1 MMDKKIFSTL
11 FLYMV
16 IAFLVFP
23 VMVLCIWSF
32 TRTWEWP
39 NLFPGRFGLRGWLYF
54 FDTSTKSLKVLGN
67 SIILSS
73 IVTVITLC
81 ISLPAAKA
89 LALYKFKGKEAI
101 EIFILSPI
109 IVPPLAVAMG
119 IHLQFIK
126 MGLADTYA
134 GVVLVHLI
142 PCLPYGVRILS
153 TVYEAVGENMELQ
166 AKVLG
171 ASKWQVLRFITF
183 PLIAPGLISAGSLVF
198 IISFSQYFLTFLIGG
213 GKVVTLPM
221 VLFPFIQS
229 GDRMLASVF
238 SIVFIVT
245 TLLFCLIMEKTLKV
259 HYKENN
265 YFYL

>member
-1 MMDKKIFSTL
+1 MGKKVFSNL

-16 IAFLVFP
+16 IVFLVIP
-23 VMVLCIWSF
+23 VVVLFVWSF

-39 NLFPGRFGLRGWLYF
+39 NLLPSRLGLRGWLYF
-54 FDTSTKSLKVLGN
+54 FDPSTKSLKVLWD
-67 SIILSS
+67 SISLSS
-73 IVTVITLC
+73 VVTVITLC
-81 ISLPAAKA
+81 ISIPAAKA
-89 LALYKFKGKEAI
+89 LTAYRFRGKEAI
-101 EIFILSPI
+101 EILILSPI
-109 IVPPLAVAMG
+109 IVPQLAVAMG

-126 MGLADTYA
+126 MGLADTYV

-153 TVYEAVGENMELQ
+153 TVYEAIGENMELQ
-166 AKVLG
+166 GKVLG

-213 GKVVTLPM
+213 GKVITLPM

-238 SIVFIVT
+238 SIVFIMT
-245 TLLFCLIMEKTLKV
+245 TLIFCLVMERTLKI
-259 HYKENN
+259 HYKESN